1 VAVAAALNVTEPT
14 STGLGGDCFALY
26 YEAKSRKV
34 FALNGSGRAPQ
45 TLSLQRLRQEGLG
58 DALPPYHPYTITVP
72 GACAGWFDLVEKF
85 GSLPMSVLLAPSIS
99 LAEEGFKVAPITSYF
114 WQRAAERQL
123 EQAVNGSELT
133 IGGRGPHAGELF
145 RNLGLA
151 RTLRTLAEKGK
162 SAFYQ
167 GEIAEAIVS
176 VVREA
181 GGCLTLED
189 LAAHHSTWDN
199 PISTDYRGLRIW
211 ECRRTGRAWWLFS
224 L

>member
-1 VAVAAALNVTEPT
+1 MNIQIDPDRLTAHGSKGMVAASQSLAVDAGLDILERGGNAADSAVAVAAALNVTEPT

-151 RTLRTLAEKGK
+151 RTCALSLKR
-162 SAFYQ
+162 
-167 GEIAEAIVS
+167 V
-176 VVREA
+176 
-181 GGCLTLED
+181 
-189 LAAHHSTWDN
+189 N
-199 PISTDYRGLRIW
+199 PPFIRVKLPKRLSP
-211 ECRRTGRAWWLFS
+211 
-224 L
+224 